1 MKDKEFLQWIHDRI
15 IEVYGENKN
24 IDFLHRLRKIIEE
37 TEINDNKFTFFKTS
51 IDKLQTRVN
60 ETEQLLW
67 DYARGKE
74 GASEAICDDVNKY
87 I

>member
-37 TEINDNKFTFFKTS
+37 TEINDNKFTFFETS

-67 DYARGKE
+67 DYARGKN
-74 GASEAICDDVNKY
+74 GASEAIRDDVNKY